1 MRTEV
6 WTPVAAD
13 ASARRYFKGEGAG
26 GPVLRAEYGED
37 RDGLNRYVFLTRL
50 FQSRGIRVPALYEAR
65 PEEGVCIVEW
75 IEGEPL
81 SRGRWNPEW
90 ESRLVDLALS
100 VAAVPPWEG
109 EPDLLALDADRLRFE
124 LRFFALHFLEGLL
137 NRPRDPALAAALD
150 GLAEEVASF
159 PRALA
164 HRDFHSEN
172 VLASRSG
179 EWVLIDFQDA
189 LLAPRCYDAAS
200 LACDAY
206 RHPDPAIGRRIE
218 AAWIERTGHPS
229 EEFRRTEL
237 QRCLKALGTFG
248 YQVTRR
254 RKVRYLLPARRTA
267 ARADHLLR
275 SAPAPLPGLA
285 EALQEAARI

>member
-1 MRTEV
+1 MHTEE

-13 ASARRYFKGEGAG
+13 ASARRYFRGRRAGAA
-26 GPVLRAEYGED
+26 VLRAEYGED
-37 RDGLNRYVFLTRL
+37 RDGLGRYVFLTRL
-50 FQSRGIRVPALYEAR
+50 FQTRGIRVPDLLEAR
-65 PEEGVCIVEW
+65 PDEGVCIVEW
-75 IEGEPL
+75 IDGEPL
-81 SRGRWNPEW
+81 SRGPWDPGW
-90 ESRLVDLALS
+90 EARLVDLAQAVS
-100 VAAVPPWEG
+100 AVPPWEG

-124 LRFFALHFLEGLL
+124 LRFFALHFVEGLL
-137 NRPRDPALAAALD
+137 NRPPDPALSEALD
-150 GLAEEVASF
+150 ALAGEVAAY
-159 PRALA
+159 PRVLA
-164 HRDFHSEN
+164 HRDLHSEN
-172 VLASRSG
+172 VLAPRSG

-218 AAWIERTGHPS
+218 AAWIERTGHPL

-267 ARADHLLR
+267 ARAAALLHA
-275 SAPAPLPGLA
+275 APVPLPGLA
-285 EALQEAARI
+285 EALEEAGKM